1 MYNCVNC
8 PLVKFLSILVCCIVL
23 KSQIFAQTGDI
34 TVSSVHDTVRRYQ
47 GMNPVMSYYY
57 YDFDIYYPH
66 NIILSQSEQM
76 IDGSL
81 STLQLRTELA
91 LSYPI
96 TFNSNP
102 GEVSNHF
109 MLPYYN
115 QYLENSKIN
124 PITYVLGLAQTAAV
138 GYMAYRHIK
147 KYGFWK

>member
-1 MYNCVNC
+1 MSYPVS
-8 PLVKFLSILVCCIVL
+8 KSILAFCIVL
-23 KSQIFAQTGDI
+23 QSQITAQTGDI
-34 TVSSVHDTVRRYQ
+34 TVFSVRDTVRRYQ
-47 GMNPVMSYYY
+47 GINPMVNYYY

-66 NIILSQSEQM
+66 NIILSKSEQM

-96 TFNSNP
+96 TFNTNP

-109 MLPYYN
+109 MLSYYN
-115 QYLENSKIN
+115 QYLEKSKIN

>member
-1 MYNCVNC
+1 MSYPVS
-8 PLVKFLSILVCCIVL
+8 KSILAFCIVL
-23 KSQIFAQTGDI
+23 QSQITAQTGDI
-34 TVSSVHDTVRRYQ
+34 TVFSVQDTVRRYQ
-47 GMNPVMSYYY
+47 GINPMVNYYY

-66 NIILSQSEQM
+66 NIIFSKSEQM

-96 TFNSNP
+96 TFNTNP

-109 MLPYYN
+109 MLSYYN
-115 QYLENSKIN
+115 QYLEKSKIN
-124 PITYVLGLAQTAAV
+124 PITYVLGLAQTAAF